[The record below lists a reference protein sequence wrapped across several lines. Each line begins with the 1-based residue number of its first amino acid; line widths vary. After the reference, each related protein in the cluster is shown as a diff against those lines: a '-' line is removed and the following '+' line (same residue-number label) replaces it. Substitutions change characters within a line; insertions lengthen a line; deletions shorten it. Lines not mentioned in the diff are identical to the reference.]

1 MGLSKFFRRA
11 LVCFQASDDTDNRS
25 NASSKTR
32 SADEAK
38 EKDQSSVVEAQTAVG
53 AQHGDQQKKTE
64 EEKASKNLADA
75 PAQKTA
81 STPTGPDQAI
91 VDETA
96 VTAVVTQSSIPKCEV
111 VHFTRKI
118 LTSNYHFDE
127 AYMFTEQPIST
138 HKMTHEVALSLPSGE
153 EVNASQ
159 IDYDDKAKIIEEL
172 SALMSVTVPP
182 FVTNIGATLSLKCRG
197 DFELN
202 WVYNHIEEKKMLGP
216 YRAKIAAKGMPFLPV
231 FWLFRGLTTTQ
242 SLHDLRR
249 EIQSYIDL
257 NVGTLGQWRAVFAS
271 CRQTPC
277 MSEFQPNSTGDVLVV
292 TDAETMYSARIT
304 EPPAFQG
311 IKPRRR
317 YTAEL
322 PI

>member
-32 SADEAK
+32 SAEEAK

-64 EEKASKNLADA
+64 EGNATKNLADA
-75 PAQKTA
+75 PGQQTA

-96 VTAVVTQSSIPKCEV
+96 VTAVVTQNSIPRCEV

-118 LTSNYHFDE
+118 LSSNYHFDE

-153 EVNASQ
+153 E
-159 IDYDDKAKIIEEL
+159 
-172 SALMSVTVPP
+172 
-182 FVTNIGATLSLKCRG
+182 CRG
-197 DFELN
+197 EFELN
-202 WVYNHIEEKKMLGP
+202 WVYNHIKEKMLGP

-231 FWLFRGLTTTQ
+231 FWLFEGLTTKQ
-242 SLHDLRR
+242 SLHELRC
-249 EIQSYIDL
+249 EIRSYIVR
-257 NVGTLGQWRAVFAS
+257 NAGTLGQWRAIFAG

-277 MSEFQPNSTGDVLVV
+277 MSAFLPNFTGDVHVV
-292 TDAETMYSARIT
+292 TDAETMFSARIT
-304 EPPAFQG
+304 KPPAFQG
-311 IKPRRR
+311 INPCRR
-317 YTAEL
+317 YKAEL

>member
-38 EKDQSSVVEAQTAVG
+38 EKDQSSFVEAQTAVG

-64 EEKASKNLADA
+64 EGNATKNLADA
-75 PAQKTA
+75 PDQQTA

-118 LTSNYHFDE
+118 LSSNYHFDE

-138 HKMTHEVALSLPSGE
+138 HKMTHQVALSLPSGE
-153 EVNASQ
+153 EVIASQ
-159 IDYDDKAKIIEEL
+159 IDHADKAKIIEEIN
-172 SALMSVTVPP
+172 ALMSVTVPP
-182 FVTNIGATLSLKCRG
+182 LVTNIGATLCLKCRG
-197 DFELN
+197 EFELN
-202 WVYNHIEEKKMLGP
+202 WVYHHIEEKKMLGP

-231 FWLFRGLTTTQ
+231 FWLFEGLTTKQ
-242 SLHDLRR
+242 SLHELCC
-249 EIQSYIDL
+249 EIQSYIVR
-257 NVGTLGQWRAVFAS
+257 NAGTLGQWRAVFAS

-277 MSEFQPNSTGDVLVV
+277 MSAFLPNFTGDVLVV
-292 TDAETMYSARIT
+292 TDAETMFSARIT
-304 EPPAFQG
+304 KPPAFQG
-311 IKPRRR
+311 INPCRR
-317 YTAEL
+317 YKAEL